1 MNRKTAAFFF
11 LRLRES
17 LSLELEAQS
26 EAMFGREIEVDESYF
41 GGARKGKQG
50 RGAAGKMPWPPLHRC
65 GEGRRYRD
73 VLDSPLR
80 ASGLGLRA
88 HGQGRIEHGDDAG
101 GELENGPI
109 AWSLTTARRSPPSSG
124 LSRSISRLNSG
135 CMSASFFFGSSAA
148 FFEGE
153 K

>member
-1 MNRKTAAFFF
+1 MRAT
-11 LRLRES
+11 
-17 LSLELEAQS
+17 LEAPAKAS
-26 EAMFGREIEVDESYF
+26 R
-41 GGARKGKQG
+41 
-50 RGAAGKMPWPPLHRC
+50 
-65 GEGRRYRD
+65 GEGLQGKCLGRRFTD
-73 VLDSPLR
+73 AAKAVGIETSLTSPLR

-101 GELENGPI
+101 GELGNGPI